1 MVNDLEYIDDY
12 FRGKMG
18 TGETGQF
25 EQRILEDPGFAE
37 EVAFYLNA
45 LQAAREQIRRI
56 GRKEQ
61 FWEIIPERESLSP
74 PPGPIGKLW
83 PYIAVAAVVA
93 GVLLGGW
100 WFFLR
105 PVPEKQLA
113 DQFIQQ
119 HFQAL
124 GISMGSKEDS
134 LQTGLRLYNE
144 GKWTE
149 ALRQFENIARS
160 DDSAFEAKKYAG
172 IVSLQLKDYDKAL
185 TWFDQL
191 SHYTLYVNPGL
202 FYQAIT
208 LMERNRP
215 DDPEHAKQLLL
226 RVVQEGLEG
235 KETAAQW
242 LSKL

>member
-18 TGETGQF
+18 TAEIGQF
-25 EQRILEDPGFAE
+25 EQRILEDPGFAG

-45 LQAAREQIRRI
+45 LQAALDQSNM

-61 FWEIIPERESLSP
+61 FWELYRKGKPAVPSH
-74 PPGPIGKLW
+74 PIKKLW
-83 PYIAVAAVVA
+83 PYIAAAVLA

-100 WFFLR
+100 WLFLR
-105 PVPEKQLA
+105 PIPEKQLA
-113 DQFIQQ
+113 DQFIRQ

-124 GISMGSKEDS
+124 GISMGSREDS

-144 GKWTE
+144 GKWTD

-185 TWFDQL
+185 AWFDQL

-215 DDPEHAKQLLL
+215 DDPEHAKQLLQ